1 MELELDP
8 EKTLHENAGAYY
20 DQAKRIRKK
29 IEGARKALEASRSQL
44 ARAKSTEKD
53 TVLEKKRDRQWFE
66 KYHWLKTRNGFLA
79 IAGRDAKGNEQ
90 VVKKQMKPNDLFFH
104 ADIQGAAATLLIDG
118 QKASDDDR
126 TDAARLAAVFSK
138 AWTAGL
144 GAVDVYCVKPDQ
156 VKTAAKAGEFLAK
169 GSFVIEGKREWFKDV
184 PLEARVTL
192 VGGLP
197 AFSATEGVA
206 LKPGKTAKSD
216 LAKKVKA
223 KLGGELDE
231 WVQLLPQGGEIAS

>member
-1 MELELDP
+1 MDLELDP

-29 IEGARKALEASRSQL
+29 VEGAKRALEASRGQL
-44 ARAKSTEKD
+44 SRAKGAEKD

-66 KYHWLKTRNGFLA
+66 KYHWLRTRNGFLA

-90 VVKKQMKPNDLFFH
+90 VVKKQMKPSDLFFH
-104 ADIQGAAATLLIDG
+104 ADIQGAAATLLING
-118 QKASDDDR
+118 QNATPEDR
-126 TDAARLAAVFSK
+126 ADAAHLSAVFSK

-144 GAVDVYCVKPDQ
+144 GAVDVFCVTPEQ
-156 VKTAAKAGEFLAK
+156 VKTAAKAGESLAK

-184 PLEARVTL
+184 PLEVRVTL
-192 VGGLP
+192 DKGLP
-197 AFSATEGVA
+197 AFSATEGIS
-206 LKPGKTAKSD
+206 LKPGKTKKTD

-231 WVQLLPQGGEIAS
+231 WVQLLPQGGDLA